1 MLVAPVIPGG
11 DVAKGQAF
19 LDELREFL
27 AFLASLWGI
36 LAAVSVFFPLSN
48 LLTKV
53 VPLGGRGE
61 PFHDLSPTLVAVL
74 TTLTCLFLT
83 FATFGRRIQF
93 ADGLRRKRYA
103 RSARLSFPVALVLLA
118 CYVLL
123 PPGLYEVLITHQSGS
138 AAGGIAL
145 YDGLMA
151 ALYIASFALITRAF
165 LLLAMLEY
173 FPEQPTP
180 TDPRTQD
187 RPQGRRAIPSPEDPP
202 GTGDASA

>member
-1 MLVAPVIPGG
+1 MAQ
-11 DVAKGQAF
+11 GQTF

-27 AFLASLWGI
+27 SFLASLWGL

-48 LLTKV
+48 LLV
-53 VPLGGRGE
+53 DVIPLEGLGE
-61 PFHDLSPTLVAVL
+61 PFHELSPAIVAVL
-74 TTLTCLFLT
+74 TTLTCIFVT
-83 FATFGRRIQF
+83 FATFGRRGQF
-93 ADGLRRKRYA
+93 ADAPRRTRYA

-118 CYVLL
+118 LYVLL
-123 PPGLYEVLITHQSGS
+123 PHSLYEVLITNQGGS

-173 FPEQPTP
+173 FPEQST
-180 TDPRTQD
+180 TSDQKT
-187 RPQGRRAIPSPEDPP
+187 
-202 GTGDASA
+202 

>member
-1 MLVAPVIPGG
+1 M
-11 DVAKGQAF
+11 AKGQAF

-48 LLTKV
+48 LLTEV
-53 VPLGGRGE
+53 IPLGGLGK
-61 PFHDLSPTLVAVL
+61 PFHNLSPALVAVL
-74 TTLTCLFLT
+74 TTLTCIFLT
-83 FATFGRRIQF
+83 FATFGRRVQF
-93 ADGLRRKRYA
+93 ADGRRRKRYA

-118 CYVLL
+118 FYVLL
-123 PPGLYEVLITHQSGS
+123 PPRLYEVLITNAGGSGAS
-138 AAGGIAL
+138 GIAL

-173 FPEQPTP
+173 FPEQPAP
-180 TDPRTQD
+180 TEP
-187 RPQGRRAIPSPEDPP
+187 
-202 GTGDASA
+202 